1 MSESYSE
8 RYERVK
14 KLGATCPV
22 IFYRQVDMSEERFL
36 PVTNKEVPGV
46 MEGRYFISNYGNVYD
61 SLKDASMAQRDNHGY
76 KYVDLMTIHG
86 TKNMRVHRL
95 EMLTFEYNPDY
106 QSLQV
111 NHIDGNPSNN
121 KLSNLEWTTPKE
133 NTDHAMLYGLH
144 QMNGKDNPN
153 NKLNEKQVREICE
166 LIQTGKYYDTEIAEM
181 YGVSY
186 ANISDIHKGKLWTNI
201 SKEYDLSN
209 RKPLKLTPDQV
220 REICE
225 MLESGKYFTTEIGK
239 KFIVSHQVII
249 QIRKGKIWTEISKDY
264 NINPEKRPR
273 KFTEQQI
280 REMCELIQSGKYY
293 DREIAAMYNTN
304 GTMIGS
310 LRKGAIHK
318 EITKDYDLTVR
329 KPQIRKVPL
338 FRGDTQIN

>member
-8 RYERVK
+8 RYERAK
-14 KLGATCPV
+14 KTGAICPV
-22 IFYRQVDMSEERFL
+22 IFYRQVDMSEEKFL
-36 PVTNKEVPGV
+36 PVTSKEVSGI
-46 MEGRYFISNYGNVYD
+46 MEGRYFISNYGNIYD

-86 TKNMRVHRL
+86 TKSMRIHRL
-95 EMLTFEYNPDY
+95 EMLVFEYNPDY

-181 YGVSY
+181 YNVSY

-201 SKEYDLSN
+201 SKDYDLSN
-209 RKPLKLTPDQV
+209 RKPLKLSEDDV
-220 REICE
+220 RGICE
-225 MLESGKYFTTEIGK
+225 MLETGKYFTTEIAK
-239 KFIVSHQVII
+239 KYNTTHQNII
-249 QIRKGKIWTEISKDY
+249 QIRKGKIWTHISKDY
-264 NINPEKRPR
+264 NINPEKRAR

-280 REMCELIQSGKYY
+280 REICELIQSGKYY
-293 DREIAAMYNTN
+293 DAEIAKMYNTS
-304 GTMIGS
+304 GFMIGS
-310 LRKGAIHK
+310 LRRGEIHK

-338 FRGDTQIN
+338 YRGDSQIN